1 MAWLS
6 VNENGNENISMGKP
20 FRGWGRMWEHEEEVC
35 IESEWGTVS
44 TIIEIPMGTIEKIIG
59 KKLTWED
66 DPIEIKQ
73 SLQFR
78 TNEPIRQRYQVCN
91 LPSANE
97 Y

>member
-6 VNENGNENISMGKP
+6 VNENGNENISMGKT
-20 FRGWGRMWEHEEEVC
+20 FIGWGRMWEYEEEVC

-44 TIIEIPMGTIEKIIG
+44 TIIEIPIGTIEKIIG

-73 SLQFR
+73 SLLISHKR
-78 TNEPIRQRYQVCN
+78 AGKVA
-91 LPSANE
+91 L
-97 Y
+97 

>member
-6 VNENGNENISMGKP
+6 VNENGHENISMGKP
-20 FRGWGRMWEHEEEVC
+20 FRGWGRMWEHEEKVC

-44 TIIEIPMGTIEKIIG
+44 TIIEIPIGTIEKIIG

-73 SLQFR
+73 SHFKELKA
-78 TNEPIRQRYQVCN
+78 V
-91 LPSANE
+91 
-97 Y
+97 